1 MTEADSGWIIDQMI
15 SFEAPEAIQMVEKTL
30 RGLYEAEPK
39 PARRRT
45 STSGD

>member
-30 RGLYEAEPK
+30 RGLYEEEPK
-39 PARRRT
+39 KPRRRT
-45 STSGD
+45 AAGGD